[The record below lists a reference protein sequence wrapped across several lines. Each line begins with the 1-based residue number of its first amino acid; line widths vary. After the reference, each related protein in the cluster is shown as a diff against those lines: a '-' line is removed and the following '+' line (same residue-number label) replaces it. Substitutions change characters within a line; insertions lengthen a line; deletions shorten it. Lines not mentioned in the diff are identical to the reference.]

1 MATTISNNLKRP
13 EPQALASTIEALA
26 ARFGNRLIT
35 SQAVREQHANT
46 TTWIENQPPDAVVFP
61 QTTEDVQDAVRICAA
76 QRVPVIAFGTGTSL
90 EGHVNA
96 PFGGVSIDV
105 RDMNR
110 VLAVNSQDLDCV
122 VEPGI
127 TRKQLNEHLRDQGLF
142 FPLEPGADASLGGIA
157 ATRCSGTNAVR
168 YGTMKDNVLGLKVV
182 LANGELMTTA
192 RRAKKS

>member
-1 MATTISNNLKRP
+1 MALISEAP
-13 EPQALASTIEALA
+13 EPA
-26 ARFGNRLIT
+26 ARPDPKASRAAVAALTAKFGNRVVT

-76 QRVPVIAFGTGTSL
+76 HRVPVIAFGTGTSL

-96 PFGGVSIDV
+96 PYGGVSIDF

-127 TRKQLNEHLRDQGLF
+127 TRKQLNEYLR
-142 FPLEPGADASLGGIA
+142 
-157 ATRCSGTNAVR
+157 
-168 YGTMKDNVLGLKVV
+168 
-182 LANGELMTTA
+182 
-192 RRAKKS
+192 